1 MPVVKTIQQTV
12 RGTRSPGMMVP
23 GRSSVMQ
30 DIAIAIGERI
40 HELIILEIQR
50 MCREVME
57 QQDQITRRL
66 TVLENSFPVRKEIPV
81 NFNQSYQSRMKGTNI
96 IAIRKRLQLSQAVF
110 ARLLNVDRANLC
122 KWEHDKVVPTPATAV
137 KIAAYRNMG
146 KKTLR
151 KKLQELEE
159 KMWDN

>member
-1 MPVVKTIQQTV
+1 MEL
-12 RGTRSPGMMVP
+12 GAPGMMALE
-23 GRSSVMQ
+23 RSSIMQ

-57 QQDQITRRL
+57 QQEQITRRL
-66 TVLENSFPVRKEIPV
+66 TVLENSFPIRKELPV
-81 NFNQSYQSRMKGTNI
+81 NFNQSHQTRMKGANI
-96 IAIRKRLQLSQAVF
+96 IMIRKRLQLSQAVF

-122 KWEHDKVVPTPATAV
+122 KWEHDKVVPSPMTVA
-137 KIAAYRNMG
+137 KIAAYRNLG
-146 KKTLR
+146 KKALR
-151 KKLQELEE
+151 KKLQELEV

>member
-1 MPVVKTIQQTV
+1 
-12 RGTRSPGMMVP
+12 
-23 GRSSVMQ
+23 MQ
-30 DIAIAIGERI
+30 DIAIAFCEMI

-81 NFNQSYQSRMKGTNI
+81 NFNQSHQSRNKVANI

-122 KWEHDKVVPTPATAV
+122 KWEHDKVVPSPATAV

-159 KMWDN
+159 KMMDN

>member
-1 MPVVKTIQQTV
+1 
-12 RGTRSPGMMVP
+12 MMALE
-23 GRSSVMQ
+23 RSSIMQ

-40 HELIILEIQR
+40 HELIILEIQPIY
-50 MCREVME
+50 REVVQ
-57 QQDQITRRL
+57 QQDQIKHRL
-66 TVLENSFPVRKEIPV
+66 TVLENSLQIRKDTPV
-81 NFNQSYQSRMKGTNI
+81 NFNQSHQFRMKGANI

-122 KWEHDKVVPTPATAV
+122 KWEHDKVVPSPATAA

-146 KKTLR
+146 KKALR
-151 KKLQELEE
+151 KKLRELEV

>member
-1 MPVVKTIQQTV
+1 
-12 RGTRSPGMMVP
+12 MMALE
-23 GRSSVMQ
+23 RSSVMQ

-40 HELIILEIQR
+40 HELIILEIR
-50 MCREVME
+50 HFCREVVE
-57 QQDQITRRL
+57 QQDQIKRRL

-81 NFNQSYQSRMKGTNI
+81 NFNQSQGANI

-122 KWEHDKVVPTPATAV
+122 KWEHDKVVPSPATAA

-146 KKTLR
+146 KKALR
-151 KKLQELEE
+151 KKLQALEV

>member
-1 MPVVKTIQQTV
+1 
-12 RGTRSPGMMVP
+12 MMALE
-23 GRSSVMQ
+23 RSSVMQ

-50 MCREVME
+50 RCREVME
-57 QQDQITRRL
+57 QQKQIKRRL
-66 TVLENSFPVRKEIPV
+66 TVLENSFPVRKELPV
-81 NFNQSYQSRMKGTNI
+81 NFKQSHQTRMKGTNI
-96 IAIRKRLQLSQAVF
+96 ITIRKRLQLSQAVF

-122 KWEHDKVVPTPATAV
+122 KWEHDKVVPSPATAV

-159 KMWDN
+159 KMRDN

>member
-1 MPVVKTIQQTV
+1 
-12 RGTRSPGMMVP
+12 MMALE
-23 GRSSVMQ
+23 RSSVMQ

-40 HELIILEIQR
+40 HELIILEIR
-50 MCREVME
+50 HFCREVVE
-57 QQDQITRRL
+57 QQDQIKRRL

-81 NFNQSYQSRMKGTNI
+81 NFNQSHQARMKGANI

-122 KWEHDKVVPTPATAV
+122 KWEHDKVVPSPATAA

-146 KKTLR
+146 KKALR
-151 KKLQELEE
+151 KKLQTLEV

>member
-1 MPVVKTIQQTV
+1 
-12 RGTRSPGMMVP
+12 MMALE
-23 GRSSVMQ
+23 RSSIMQ

-40 HELIILEIQR
+40 HELIILEIQHIY
-50 MCREVME
+50 REVVQ
-57 QQDQITRRL
+57 QQDQIKHRL
-66 TVLENSFPVRKEIPV
+66 TVLENSLQIRKDSPV
-81 NFNQSYQSRMKGTNI
+81 NFNQSHQFRMKGANI

-122 KWEHDKVVPTPATAV
+122 KWEHDKVVPSPATAA

-146 KKTLR
+146 KKALR
-151 KKLQELEE
+151 KKLRELEM